1 MSENIKII
9 ADKNEID
16 NIANAVREKISLTEK
31 MSLSQI
37 ANNIRAISGG
47 GGVSTADAT
56 ITSGNQLLKDIT
68 AYGTDGKITGTIPS
82 QAGYNIIPNDNSQVA
97 IAAGTY
103 AAGDIVV
110 EAIPDEYV
118 ITSDATATSNDI
130 ADGVTAYAN
139 GEKITGTFT
148 IAEEIET
155 QEEKIAAQD
164 NIINTI
170 MTALEDKAAGG
181 EITVPVYNMQETTI
195 SYNVSSSYGYINIKY
210 LATDDNGFIQWQT
223 TDNLTGQGTIV
234 IESLSNAWLY
244 AEGFQNNMFI
254 ECGLSIAK
262 LDYSDEQ
269 TYKVIAFYGDGA
281 YGVIGPGYSYSI
293 QFTTGGG
300 E

>member
-130 ADGVTAYAN
+130 ADGVTAYVN
-139 GEKITGTFT
+139 GVKITGTHECT
-148 IAEEIET
+148 SGGDST
-155 QEEKIAAQD
+155 AAQ
-164 NIINTI
+164 TYY
-170 MTALEDKAAGG
+170 
-181 EITVPVYNMQETTI
+181 V
-195 SYNVSSSYGYINIKY
+195 SNVEPSSSLGN
-210 LATDDNGFIQWQT
+210 D
-223 TDNLTGQGTIV
+223 
-234 IESLSNAWLY
+234 
-244 AEGFQNNMFI
+244 
-254 ECGLSIAK
+254 
-262 LDYSDEQ
+262 
-269 TYKVIAFYGDGA
+269 GDLCLVRA
-281 YGVIGPGYSYSI
+281 
-293 QFTTGGG
+293 G